1 MKILSANQIYEADQ
15 ATIKNEH
22 ISSTDLMERAGLA
35 CFNWMHNEFIHNLTI
50 INVFC
55 GMGNNGG
62 DGLVISRLLI
72 EKGYKVRIYLVNFSE
87 NRSKDFQINVDRL
100 KSLKQPIYEINS
112 ENNFPELQANYLIID
127 AIFGIGLKRS
137 IEGFAKELIH
147 HINGSGATTIS
158 IDIPSG
164 LNLAKSVSVDESVI
178 VADQVL
184 TFQTPKL
191 AFLMPENRDYIGS
204 WHLLDIGLDNTYI
217 ETVDSNYRFLEI
229 SDMKRIYKKRKK
241 FSHKGTFGHS
251 LIIGGSFG
259 KIGAVILASKAAL
272 KSGSGLVSSYM
283 PKCGYSAMQ
292 GANPEVMVEVD
303 DEKFI
308 QFFNFKT
315 KPTAVGVGPGLGTHL
330 KTKKGFV
337 KFYSNCE
344 LPMVIDADGLNIISE
359 FSDLKKLI
367 PKNTVLT
374 PHPKE
379 FERLVGKWTDDYDK
393 LDKLRNFS
401 TAHDC
406 VVVLKGAYTAIAY
419 RDKVWFN
426 SSGNAALATAGSGD
440 VLTGIITSFLAQG
453 YSCLEASL
461 LGVFIH
467 GRAADLGI
475 KYQESMESF
484 IASNAIEQLGNV
496 FKELA

>member
-15 ATIKNEH
+15 ATMKNEP

-35 CFNWMHNEFIHNLTI
+35 CFNWMHHEFIHDLI
-50 INVFC
+50 VINVFC

-72 EKGYKVRIYLVNFSE
+72 EKGYEVRSYLVNFSE
-87 NRSKDFQINVDRL
+87 NRSKDFQINLDRL
-100 KSLKQPIYEINS
+100 KDLKQPIYEVNS
-112 ENNFPELQANYLIID
+112 KNDFPELAANDLIID

-137 IEGFAKELIH
+137 IDGFTKELIH
-147 HINGSGATTIS
+147 HINGAAATTIS

-164 LNLAKSVSVDESVI
+164 LNLDKPVLVDESVI

-184 TFQTPKL
+184 TFQAPKL
-191 AFLMPENRDYIGS
+191 AFLMPENRDHIGS
-204 WHLLDIGLDNTYI
+204 WHVLDIGLDSTYL
-217 ETVDSNYRFLEI
+217 ETVDSKYRFLEI
-229 SDMKRIYKKRKK
+229 SDIQRIYKKRKK

-272 KSGSGLVSSYM
+272 KSGSGLVSSYI

-475 KYQESMESF
+475 KCQESMESF
-484 IASNAIEQLGNV
+484 IASNAIEQLGKV

>member
-1 MKILSANQIYEADQ
+1 
-15 ATIKNEH
+15 
-22 ISSTDLMERAGLA
+22 
-35 CFNWMHNEFIHNLTI
+35 
-50 INVFC
+50 
-55 GMGNNGG
+55 
-62 DGLVISRLLI
+62 
-72 EKGYKVRIYLVNFSE
+72 
-87 NRSKDFQINVDRL
+87 
-100 KSLKQPIYEINS
+100 
-112 ENNFPELQANYLIID
+112 
-127 AIFGIGLKRS
+127 
-137 IEGFAKELIH
+137 
-147 HINGSGATTIS
+147 
-158 IDIPSG
+158 
-164 LNLAKSVSVDESVI
+164 
-178 VADQVL
+178 
-184 TFQTPKL
+184 
-191 AFLMPENRDYIGS
+191 
-204 WHLLDIGLDNTYI
+204 
-217 ETVDSNYRFLEI
+217 
-229 SDMKRIYKKRKK
+229 
-241 FSHKGTFGHS
+241 
-251 LIIGGSFG
+251 
-259 KIGAVILASKAAL
+259 
-272 KSGSGLVSSYM
+272 
-283 PKCGYSAMQ
+283 MQ

-467 GRAADLGI
+467 GRTADLGI
-475 KYQESMESF
+475 KCQESMESF
-484 IASNAIEQLGNV
+484 IASNAIEQLGKV

>member
-1 MKILSANQIYEADQ
+1 MKILSANQIYQADQ
-15 ATIKNEH
+15 ATIKNES
-22 ISSTDLMERAGLA
+22 ISSVDLMERAGLA
-35 CFNWMHNEFIHNLTI
+35 CFNWIHKEYINDQI
-50 INVFC
+50 KINVFC

-62 DGLVISRLLI
+62 DGLVIARLLI
-72 EKGYKVRIYLVNFSE
+72 EKGYDVRIHLVIFSE
-87 NRSKDFQINVDRL
+87 KRSSDFQINLERL
-100 KSLKQPIYEINS
+100 KGLIQPIYEISSVND
-112 ENNFPELQANYLIID
+112 FPEIQAKTLIID

-137 IEGFAKELIH
+137 INGFTKELIH
-147 HINGSGATTIS
+147 HINLAVTTTIS

-164 LNLAKSVSVDESVI
+164 LNLEKAVTIDEAVI

-184 TFQTPKL
+184 TFQAPKL

-204 WHLLDIGLDNTYI
+204 WDLLDIGLDSAFL
-217 ETVDSNYRFLEI
+217 EAVDTKYRFLEI
-229 SDMKRIYKKRKK
+229 SDIKRIYKKRKK
-241 FSHKGTFGHS
+241 FSHKGTYGHS

-272 KSGSGLVSSYM
+272 KSGSGLVSSYI
-283 PKCGYSAMQ
+283 PKCGYSAIQ

-379 FERLVGKWTDDYDK
+379 FERLVGKWTDDFDK
-393 LDKLRNFS
+393 LEKLKKFAV
-401 TAHDC
+401 AHDC
-406 VVVLKGAYTAIAY
+406 IVVLKGAYTAIAN
-419 RDKVWFN
+419 RNKVWFN
-426 SSGNAALATAGSGD
+426 SSGNPALATAGSGD
-440 VLTGIITSFLAQG
+440 VLTGMITALLAQG
-453 YSCLEASL
+453 YKPIHAAII
-461 LGVFIH
+461 GVFMH
-467 GRAADLGI
+467 GRSADLAI
-475 KYQESMESF
+475 LDKQSMESF
-484 IASNAIEQLGNV
+484 TASDGIDHIGKV
-496 FKELA
+496 FKELF